1 MSGLPVETL
10 DQRSL
15 TITTYEVANQSTTRG
30 NITPIK
36 SALGVEIGYFSTAS
50 ATGKYLYVVFN
61 AYSNADAAAKLG
73 TAGQRF
79 VIPIGEVRKFNFP
92 ASAPCTRVD
101 FLSDTAE
108 TGTSKTIVTIG
119 A

>member
-15 TITTYEVANQSTTRG
+15 TVTTYEVANQSTTRG

-36 SALGVEIGYFSTAS
+36 PAVGVEIGYFNTTS

-61 AYSNADAAAKLG
+61 AYSNADASAKLA
-73 TAGQRF
+73 TPGQRF
-79 VIPIGEVRKFNFP
+79 VIPLGEVRKFNFP
-92 ASAPCTRVD
+92 ASSACSRID
-101 FLSDTAE
+101 LLSDTAE
-108 TGTSKTIVTIG
+108 SGTSKTIVTIG